1 MIFQELNILSYDG
14 EMKIRR
20 FYDICDEGNKQ
31 FIVGDY
37 CKTVGRDFFGRF
49 SEMKFKDKLTL
60 EYIITI

>member
-1 MIFQELNILSYDG
+1 MIFQELNILSYYG

-37 CKTVGRDFFGRF
+37 CKTVGRDFWKVFWN
-49 SEMKFKDKLTL
+49 E
-60 EYIITI
+60 I